1 MAEVIETVD
10 HLLTS
15 VIAVVAR
22 RTSDTFAVTILGNA
36 INHLQEKY
44 PFLQNIEILDTQYI
58 ETEQFISINESLK
71 NIDQENLSESLSELI
86 NMVTTSMGRYAGFF
100 FIREIKDH
108 IGFECDTSLKK
119 INVDLD
125 ILQYGFTF
133 DRIKRLAQSID
144 AHEITKKLIQIS
156 IDISKHV
163 IPYREAIPM
172 IARII
177 DNKIPEYNFLEYITI
192 NDIRFTQG
200 TEEIFINKALN
211 QVPIS
216 KLSEAMEII
225 LKEINI
231 SLEETGYF
239 SFVNELNRS
248 LGSEY
253 RVKME
258 ELQYTI
264 NIQQFGLQI
273 IIKNVLLSVIHTI
286 QSLDITKQ
294 PGLLIQSKINSVS
307 ERYAF
312 LKDITINESALSKD
326 DECILFTSDFNDA
339 SGLEV
344 GRSLKLIIQHLMKT
358 MPREDSLIFIKQLR
372 SSLDQGFITKLEVMG
387 LNLYMLQL
395 RQEVRIST

>member
-36 INHLQEKY
+36 INHLQERY
-44 PFLQNIEILDTQYI
+44 PFLQYIEILDTQYI
-58 ETEQFISINESLK
+58 ETEQFIFINENLK
-71 NIDQENLSESLSELI
+71 NINQEDLSGSLSELI
-86 NMVTTSMGRYAGFF
+86 NMVTTSIGRHAGFF

-108 IGFECDTSLKK
+108 IGFEWDASLKK
-119 INVDLD
+119 IDVDLD

-133 DRIKRLAQSID
+133 DRIKRLAESID
-144 AHEITKKLIQIS
+144 AREITKKLIQIS

-163 IPYREAIPM
+163 IPYRQVIPM
-172 IARII
+172 IEGII
-177 DNKIPEYNFLEYITI
+177 DSLIPNYKFLDYITI

-200 TEEIFINKALN
+200 TDEIFINKSLN

-216 KLSEAMEII
+216 ELSDAMEII
-225 LKEINI
+225 LMEINKA
-231 SLEETGYF
+231 LEETGYF

-258 ELQYTI
+258 ELQFTI

-273 IIKNVLLSVIHTI
+273 TIKNVLLSIIHTF
-286 QSLDITKQ
+286 QTLDITKQ
-294 PGLLIQSKINSVS
+294 PGLLIQSTINIVS

-312 LKDITINESALSKD
+312 LKDVTINNSALSKD
-326 DECILFTSDFNDA
+326 EECILFTSDFSDA

-358 MPREDSLIFIKQLR
+358 MPREDSLVFIKTLR
-372 SSLDQGFITKLEVMG
+372 SSLDQGFVTKLEVMG

>member
-15 VIAVVAR
+15 VIAVIAR
-22 RTSDTFAVTILGNA
+22 RTSDTYAVTILGNA

-58 ETEQFISINESLK
+58 ETEQFISINESL
-71 NIDQENLSESLSELI
+71 NTINQENLSESLSELI
-86 NMVTTSMGRYAGFF
+86 NMVTTSIGRHAGFF

-108 IGFECDTSLKK
+108 IGFEWDTSLKK

-133 DRIKRLAQSID
+133 DRIQRLAQSID
-144 AHEITKKLIQIS
+144 AVLITKKLIQIS

-163 IPYREAIPM
+163 IPYRQVIPM
-172 IARII
+172 ISRII
-177 DNKIPEYNFLEYITI
+177 DNLIPEYNFLEYITI

-216 KLSEAMEII
+216 KLSEAIEIL
-225 LKEINI
+225 LKEVNI

-239 SFVNELNRS
+239 SFVNELNRF

-258 ELQYTI
+258 ELHYTI

-286 QSLDITKQ
+286 QTLDITKQ
-294 PGLLIQSKINSVS
+294 PGLLIQSTINSVS

-358 MPREDSLIFIKQLR
+358 MQREDSLIFIKQLR
-372 SSLDQGFITKLEVMG
+372 SSLDQNFITKLEVMG

-395 RQEVRIST
+395 RQEVGIST

>member
-15 VIAVVAR
+15 VIAVIAR
-22 RTSDTFAVTILGNA
+22 RTSDTYAVTILGNA

-58 ETEQFISINESLK
+58 ETEQFISINESL
-71 NIDQENLSESLSELI
+71 NTINQENLSESLSELI
-86 NMVTTSMGRYAGFF
+86 NMVTTSIGRHAGFF

-108 IGFECDTSLKK
+108 IGFEWDTSLKK

-133 DRIKRLAQSID
+133 DRIQRLALSID
-144 AHEITKKLIQIS
+144 AVLITKKLIQIS

-163 IPYREAIPM
+163 IPYRQVIPM
-172 IARII
+172 ISRII
-177 DNKIPEYNFLEYITI
+177 DNLIPEYNFLEYITI

-216 KLSEAMEII
+216 KLSEAIEIL
-225 LKEINI
+225 LKEVNI

-239 SFVNELNRS
+239 SFVNELNRF

-258 ELQYTI
+258 ELHYII

-286 QSLDITKQ
+286 QTLDITKQ
-294 PGLLIQSKINSVS
+294 PGLLIQSTINSVS

-358 MPREDSLIFIKQLR
+358 MQREDSLIFIKQLR
-372 SSLDQGFITKLEVMG
+372 SSLDQNFITKLEVMG

-395 RQEVRIST
+395 RQEVGIST